1 MEEGIT
7 RIGVS
12 LPKNLLDEFD
22 EIIKVRGYSSRSEA
36 IRDAIRNYISEYK
49 WLESEKGEVVGVIVV
64 LFDHTVKGVSD
75 ALISI
80 QHAFA
85 NVISSDMHLH
95 LSEDRCLEVIVVKG
109 NMEEIKKLMD
119 RISAVRG
126 VLTHKIITAQKKI
139 Q

>member
-1 MEEGIT
+1 
-7 RIGVS
+7 
-12 LPKNLLDEFD
+12 
-22 EIIKVRGYSSRSEA
+22 
-36 IRDAIRNYISEYK
+36 
-49 WLESEKGEVVGVIVV
+49 
-64 LFDHTVKGVSD
+64 
-75 ALISI
+75 
-80 QHAFA
+80 
-85 NVISSDMHLH
+85 MHLH